1 MSKKYL
7 KNPEARHY
15 FEWQEKQ
22 RERKDLPDY
31 CIKTLN
37 RVEKNAKKLERQ
49 EKGGNNYK
57 DTQRKLQADK
67 EKYYRQLKSR
77 PKDIAST
84 IEEMKKV
91 MPPASEMNT
100 THYTLD
106 SWKKSQGGNRE
117 NYMEA
122 QQPYNFAAYLDRTL
136 DLLGVKDKDLEKV
149 DYGVLTP
156 DASIKV
162 IVIDD
167 EYYGWLRK
175 NRKEDTEGNRLAYM
189 NTVSDEDADRLLHK
203 NHLDVTYTACVI
215 PVIVLYDNG
224 VPPITR
230 WELSKN
236 TKDIIHNCLIR
247 VFGESDVYFP
257 GTVGKIDD
265 VFKKEERLLEQAAR
279 YFDEGV
285 TPKNYRD
292 TEQKHKGACNAAIAA
307 IPFVV
312 RYVHSAI
319 SPVNVILEKEGP
331 FRQNLYPDLVDFL
344 DNEDFDEYENDADNV
359 DDFAADDQI
368 DEICLNDDDDH
379 MAEVSFEDEGIPAAI
394 HADIGREGVN
404 AITFGEWIVLWT
416 IPEFVEAMKASFE
429 NINMRFLRESSDNR
443 LYSLGSLA
451 R

>member
-1 MSKKYL
+1 
-7 KNPEARHY
+7 
-15 FEWQEKQ
+15 
-22 RERKDLPDY
+22 
-31 CIKTLN
+31 
-37 RVEKNAKKLERQ
+37 
-49 EKGGNNYK
+49 
-57 DTQRKLQADK
+57 
-67 EKYYRQLKSR
+67 
-77 PKDIAST
+77 
-84 IEEMKKV
+84 
-91 MPPASEMNT
+91 
-100 THYTLD
+100 
-106 SWKKSQGGNRE
+106 
-117 NYMEA
+117 
-122 QQPYNFAAYLDRTL
+122 TL

-236 TKDIIHNCLIR
+236 KKDIIHNCLTR
-247 VFGESDVYFP
+247 VFVESDVYFP
-257 GTVGKIDD
+257 GTLGKIVE

-279 YFDEGV
+279 YCDESI

-292 TEQKHKGACNAAIAA
+292 TEQKHKGACNAAKAA

-344 DNEDFDEYENDADNV
+344 DNEDFD
-359 DDFAADDQI
+359 
-368 DEICLNDDDDH
+368 
-379 MAEVSFEDEGIPAAI
+379 
-394 HADIGREGVN
+394 
-404 AITFGEWIVLWT
+404 
-416 IPEFVEAMKASFE
+416 
-429 NINMRFLRESSDNR
+429 
-443 LYSLGSLA
+443 
-451 R
+451 